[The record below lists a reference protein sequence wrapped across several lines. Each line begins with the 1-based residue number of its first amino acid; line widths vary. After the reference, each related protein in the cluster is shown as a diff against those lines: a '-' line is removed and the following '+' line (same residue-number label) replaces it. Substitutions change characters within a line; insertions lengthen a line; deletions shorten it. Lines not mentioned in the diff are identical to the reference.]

1 MIKNRISNMLYLGL
15 FFVLLYFFYINYVPL
30 LKPFQAALVP
40 ILVFIFMLSAL
51 NIRWGIL
58 GFVFF
63 LPLINSLPYFFGIDL
78 SIPHAPTALLLF
90 FSFFLG
96 WLVFRIIDPEP
107 LKLDFP
113 VIKPVFLFGG
123 VILISSLIT
132 FFRYAN
138 FYPVKADDIYELV
151 VNVSG
156 VRAGG
161 ALMSTV
167 FSGLNYLTGLLL
179 FFILINVFKSGKYI
193 KRVLFVLSIS
203 LLIAMI
209 FGIVQRYHSVS
220 LGNTTFWVWLNRING
235 TFKDPNAFGFYVAAL
250 FPLTLG
256 FFLDYFKN
264 PKIRIYLSVLILVE
278 LFVFSFI
285 GSRSGLLGLGASM
298 IVFGFLM
305 IRKSNLNSKQKNW
318 LSFSVILLVIIFAVL
333 FYLIFPGSNLAQR
346 LNTSYKAI
354 TPQGNLSDLFTMKL
368 DMWRVALRS
377 FLDSPLSGVG
387 IGAYIVELPNY
398 FKEMD
403 FSNLFSDSAENYIF
417 QVGAELGLIGLVLLG
432 WLVFEIIRV
441 LWDKW
446 RKFNSDAIRDKNIQ
460 IGAFCTLV
468 AMGINYM
475 FHSYIGSFEVKYLFW
490 LIIAVLI
497 CLKNPD
503 KEEKVEPKNKKAYSF
518 VSAFIVLIFA
528 AGHLW
533 ISAHSFRIEQR
544 RARFGWAQDFGFYQ
558 IEHDEK
564 MSLFRW
570 TEKVAGI
577 VERNTGV
584 DLKFPLRASHP
595 DLQKNPVRLKIYSSN
610 EYFHKVE
617 LLEEIT
623 FNNSRWTDF
632 IYRTD
637 TNFGEKI
644 YFLFESSRTWQ
655 PYKALGVPD
664 YRELGVAVGLTQYM
678 YPQSLEG
685 MTLYSK
691 VSSWEGDQKD
701 KLWTNGE
708 SWITFEAVQDNP
720 TLRLHLKGQ
729 RALNIG
735 PYIIIRINGKL
746 IGRNYLQQ
754 TDWSVIVFTPRLKAG
769 KHTLSVEYTND
780 YYDKKTGADRN
791 ILLGDLEVLYER

>member
-1 MIKNRISNMLYLGL
+1 MIKKRIFTMVFLGL
-15 FFVLLYFFYINYVPL
+15 FSVLSYFFYINYVPL

-40 ILVFIFMLSAL
+40 LLVFIFTLSAL

-58 GFVFF
+58 GFFF
-63 LPLINSLPYFFGIDL
+63 FVPLINSMPYFFGIDL

-90 FSFFLG
+90 FALFLG
-96 WLVFRIIDPEP
+96 WLVYRTINPEP
-107 LKLDFP
+107 VKLDFP
-113 VIKPVFLFGG
+113 ILKPMALFGG
-123 VILISSLIT
+123 VILVSTLIT

-138 FYPVKADDIYELV
+138 FYPFKADDIYELV

-167 FSGLNYLTGLLL
+167 FSGLNYMTGLLL

-193 KRVLFVLSIS
+193 KKVLFVLSLS
-203 LLIAMI
+203 FLIAMI
-209 FGIVQRYHSVS
+209 FGIIQRYFSIG
-220 LGNTTFWVWLNRING
+220 LGNTTFWIWLNRING
-235 TFKDPNAFGFYVAAL
+235 TFKDPNAFGFYVAVL

-256 FFLDYFKN
+256 FFLDFFKN
-264 PKIRIYLSVLILVE
+264 PKMRIYLSILILVE

-298 IVFGFLM
+298 IVFGFII
-305 IRKSNLNSKQKNW
+305 IRKSHLNSKRKKW
-318 LSFSVILLVIIFAVL
+318 LSFSVILLVISFAVL

-346 LNTSYKAI
+346 LDTSYKAI

-368 DMWRVALRS
+368 DMWRVALRA
-377 FLDSPLSGVG
+377 FIDSPLSGVG

-403 FSNLFSDSAENYIF
+403 FNNLFSDSAENYIF
-417 QVGAELGLIGLVLLG
+417 QAGAELGLAGLVLLG
-432 WLVFEIIRV
+432 WLLYEIMKV

-446 RKFNSDAIRDKNIQ
+446 KKFKSGAMIDKNIQ
-460 IGAFCTLV
+460 AGVICAFV

-497 CLKNPD
+497 CFSSPD
-503 KEEKVEPKNKKAYSF
+503 QNERKNKKSRRNYGAAA
-518 VSAFIVLIFA
+518 VVLIVIFA

-544 RARFGWAQDFGFYQ
+544 RIRFGWAQDFGFYQ
-558 IEHDEK
+558 IEHDENVN
-564 MSLFRW
+564 LFRW
-570 TEKVAGI
+570 TEKMAGI

-584 DLKFPLRASHP
+584 DLKIPLRASHP
-595 DLQKNPVRLKIYSSN
+595 DLRKNPVRLKIYSSN
-610 EYFHKVE
+610 QYFQKVE
-617 LLEEIT
+617 LIEEVT
-623 FNNSRWTDF
+623 FHNTRWTDF
-632 IYRTD
+632 IYKVSA
-637 TNFGEKI
+637 NVGERI
-644 YFLFESSRTWQ
+644 YLLFEAGRTWQ
-655 PYKALGVPD
+655 PYKALGIPD
-664 YRELGVAVGLTQYM
+664 YRKLGVAVGLTQYM

-685 MTLYSK
+685 MTLYNK
-691 VSSWEGDQKD
+691 VNSWEGDQKD
-701 KLWTNGE
+701 KLWTNGT

-720 TLRLHLKGQ
+720 TLRLHLNGQ

-735 PYIIIRINGKL
+735 PYIIIRIDGKL
-746 IGRNYLQQ
+746 IGRNYLQK
-754 TDWSVIVFTPRLKAG
+754 TEWSVLVFTPKLKAG
-769 KHTLSVEYTND
+769 KHTLSVEFTND
-780 YYDKKTGADRN
+780 YYDKNTGADRN
-791 ILLGDLEVLYER
+791 IQLGDLEVLYER